1 MIEKYRLVPYGK
13 RGRTIQDGLDCWG
26 LVRLIR
32 MDLGYSE
39 LPLFNGVD
47 PLDKRLFTQSAS
59 SCIELC
65 ELVKSDIKQGA
76 IACGYKGRLCY
87 HVGIVLNI
95 NGKMM
100 IAETDENTGVVLTS
114 ISNFES
120 RYSRVEYYD

>member
-1 MIEKYRLVPYGK
+1 MIEKYRLVPYVK
-13 RGRTIQDGLDCWG
+13 RGRSLKEGLDCWG

-65 ELVKSDIKQGA
+65 GLVQCDLKHGA
-76 IACGYKGRLCY
+76 IACGYKGKLCY
-87 HVGIVLNI
+87 HVGIVLDV
-95 NGKMM
+95 NGKLM
-100 IAETDENTGVVLTS
+100 ILETDEDTGVILTS
-114 ISNFES
+114 VSRFES